1 MTRIGFLIL
10 FVPMLLVGSNSYA
23 QTETSDLGW
32 QLPPLQALID
42 SALVHSPIITGA
54 DYDILMTQY
63 ELTDAHRSWMQRINL
78 SSDIRYGSMI
88 DWSRLQGNNST
99 FMSFSDTKFTPTFG
113 VGVNA
118 YLPVSEIFDK
128 KRTIKKAQ
136 LRIEQAESRKDETIR
151 TLKQSV
157 ISAYFDVM
165 TTQKTL
171 ATRAEMSSS
180 SGMLFD
186 QAKLD
191 YAENRITLTEYT
203 RMSDEYLLSQNE
215 VEIQKFNLLRT
226 VRTLEVIVGIELI
239 K

>member
-1 MTRIGFLIL
+1 M
-10 FVPMLLVGSNSYA
+10 
-23 QTETSDLGW
+23 
-32 QLPPLQALID
+32 
-42 SALVHSPIITGA
+42 
-54 DYDILMTQY
+54 
-63 ELTDAHRSWMQRINL
+63 
-78 SSDIRYGSMI
+78 
-88 DWSRLQGNNST
+88 
-99 FMSFSDTKFTPTFG
+99 
-113 VGVNA
+113 
-118 YLPVSEIFDK
+118 
-128 KRTIKKAQ
+128 
-136 LRIEQAESRKDETIR
+136 RIEQAESRKDETIR

-171 ATRAEMSSS
+171 VTRAEMSSS

-191 YAENRITLTEYT
+191 YAENRITLSEYT

-215 VEIQKFNLLRT
+215 VEIQKINLLRT

>member
-1 MTRIGFLIL
+1 MTKIGFLIL
-10 FVPMLLVGSNSYA
+10 FVSMLLLDSSSYA
-23 QTETSDLGW
+23 QTENNEAGW

-42 SALVHSPIITGA
+42 SALLHSPMITGA
-54 DYDILMTQY
+54 DYDILMSQY
-63 ELTDAHRSWMQRINL
+63 ELTDAHKAWMQRINL
-78 SSDIRYGSMI
+78 SSDVRYGSMI
-88 DWSRLQGNNST
+88 DWSRLQGNSST

-118 YLPVSEIFDK
+118 YLPISEIFDK
-128 KRTIKKAQ
+128 KRSIQKAQ
-136 LRIEQAESRKDETIR
+136 LRIEQSETRKDETIR

-171 ATRAEMSSS
+171 VTRAEMSSS

-191 YAENRITLTEYT
+191 YAENRITLSEYT

-215 VEIQKFNLLRT
+215 VEIQKINLLRT

>member
-1 MTRIGFLIL
+1 MTKIGFLIL
-10 FVPMLLVGSNSYA
+10 FVSMLLLGSSSYA
-23 QTETSDLGW
+23 QTENSEAGW
-32 QLPPLQALID
+32 QLPPLQTLID
-42 SALVHSPIITGA
+42 SAMKHSPMITGA
-54 DYDILMTQY
+54 SYDVLMSQY
-63 ELTDAHRSWMQRINL
+63 ELTDAHKAWMQRINI
-78 SSDIRYGSMI
+78 SSDVRYGSMI

-113 VGVNA
+113 VGINA
-118 YLPVSEIFDK
+118 YLPISEIFDK
-128 KRTIKKAQ
+128 KRSIQKAQ
-136 LRIEQAESRKDETIR
+136 LRIDQSENRKDEAAQ

-157 ISAYFDVM
+157 INAYFEVM

-191 YAENRITLTEYT
+191 YAENRITLSEYT
-203 RMSDEYLLSQNE
+203 RTSDEYLLSQNE